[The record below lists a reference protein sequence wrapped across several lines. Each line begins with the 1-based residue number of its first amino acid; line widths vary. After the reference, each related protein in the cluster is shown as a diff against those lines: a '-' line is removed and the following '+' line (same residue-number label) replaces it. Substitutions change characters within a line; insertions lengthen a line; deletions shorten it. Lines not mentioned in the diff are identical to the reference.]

1 MKSMTGFGRG
11 SASGDGFAIG
21 VEIKTVNNRY
31 LDIHLRMPQELNS
44 LEMEIRKRVKAR
56 LSRGRVD
63 LNVSFERTGS
73 EATYEINQGVV
84 TAYVDALREI
94 QRQFNLSG
102 DIDVTAV
109 ARLPGAL
116 SSPRDDL
123 NEEMVRGI
131 ESAIDQGLD
140 SLEQMRMV
148 EGAALAEEMRGRL
161 SKIEAAIPTI
171 ESAAAGLTEAY
182 RQRLHKRITELL
194 AREGQA
200 IEVDTGRLAQEVAY
214 LADRSDI
221 TEELARLRSHVDQFR
236 EAIGFQDEVGKRLDF
251 LLQEFNRE
259 ANTVLS
265 KSTEIPIKEAAL
277 AIKAEVEKLRE
288 QVQNVE

>member
-11 SASGDGFAIG
+11 AASGDGFAVG

-31 LDIHLRMPQELNS
+31 LDVHLRGPQELNS

-63 LNVSFERTGS
+63 LNISFDRTGS
-73 EATYEINQGVV
+73 EASYEINQPVV
-84 TAYVDALREI
+84 TAYVDALREL
-94 QRQFNLSG
+94 QHQFNLG
-102 DIDVTAV
+102 GEIDVTSI

-116 SSPRDDL
+116 SAPRD
-123 NEEMVRGI
+123 EMNQDMVAGI
-131 ESAIDQGLD
+131 EAAVDQALD
-140 SLEQMRMV
+140 SLEQMRMA
-148 EGAALAEEMRGRL
+148 EGAALAGEMRSRL
-161 SKIEAAIPTI
+161 SRIEAAIPTI
-171 ESAAAGLTEAY
+171 EGAAAGLTEAY

-194 AREGQA
+194 AREGQT

-236 EAIGFQDEVGKRLDF
+236 EAIDLQDEVGKRLDF